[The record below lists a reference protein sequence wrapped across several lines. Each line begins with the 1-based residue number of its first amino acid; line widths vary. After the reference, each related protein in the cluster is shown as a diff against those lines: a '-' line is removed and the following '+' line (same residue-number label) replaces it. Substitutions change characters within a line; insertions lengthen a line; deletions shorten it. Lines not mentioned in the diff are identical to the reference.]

1 MTNTEN
7 TPPQD
12 TTATCE
18 HCRNAD
24 HVAIATVSRWADGIE
39 TVYRVCEP
47 CLPSVREFATIAF
60 DADGNAA
67 PVDTPADTIL
77 DRIHSYITRYVAF
90 SEPAQADV
98 LALFVLHTH
107 SFDYARTTPYLYI
120 TSAEKQSGK
129 TRTLEVLETVCRAA
143 QKDDSA
149 TSATMFRMIQ
159 ALKPTLMIDEVDTI
173 FSGSKKED
181 LRGVLN
187 SGYKA
192 GGRVPRAIGN
202 PNDEDGGIVFFNT
215 FCPKVLSGIDNGQ
228 VPDTVLD
235 RCIRIQLRRKA
246 AGQTVEDFF
255 VEDIEDEIADLTDAI
270 GAWVAANSD
279 ALADRTQRPPRI
291 DGIGDRANEI
301 SRPLLALAARCR
313 GWNTRARNS
322 LKTLLGEDELKLS
335 PQARALLAVRN
346 WFDSHPD
353 QDHIPS
359 SVVSTLADANGKQV
373 GTWMT
378 AYGVKS
384 FGTTRNGQRYKA
396 FRRDDFADAFTRYL
410 PARD

>member
-1 MTNTEN
+1 M
-7 TPPQD
+7 
-12 TTATCE
+12 TAT
-18 HCRNAD
+18 
-24 HVAIATVSRWADGIE
+24 
-39 TVYRVCEP
+39 
-47 CLPSVREFATIAF
+47 
-60 DADGNAA
+60 DA
-67 PVDTPADTIL
+67 TIL
-77 DRIHSYITRYVAF
+77 DRIHAHITTYVAF

-107 SFDYARTTPYLYI
+107 AFDYARTTPYIYI

-129 TRTLEVLETVCRAA
+129 TRTLEVLEPICRAA

-228 VPDTVLD
+228 IPDTVLD

-246 AGQTVEDFF
+246 PGQTVQEYYAED
-255 VEDIEDEIADLTDAI
+255 VEVEIAELTDAI
-270 GAWVAANSD
+270 TAWVGANSD
-279 ALADRTQRPPRI
+279 VLADRTQRPARV

-301 SRPLLALAARCR
+301 SRPLLTLAARCP
-313 GWNTRARNS
+313 GWYERARNA
-322 LKTLLGEDELKLS
+322 LKALLGDEELKLS
-335 PQARALLAVRN
+335 PQARALLVIRD
-346 WFDSHPD
+346 WFVANAESDR
-353 QDHIPS
+353 IPS
-359 SVVSTLADANGKQV
+359 GIAADITGVNGKQL
-373 GTWMT
+373 GAWLT

-384 FGTTRNGQRYKA
+384 FGTTQNGVRFKA
-396 FRRDDFADAFTRYL
+396 FRKSDFTDAFDRYL
-410 PARD
+410 PQGG